1 MVATSD
7 GGSSTIAITMVA
19 AVNSEERHYLW
30 VYGREKSTAPRKVCV
45 EQGQLTI
52 RRIAVDLC
60 GMTNEGRVNVKL
72 LRETT
77 TGLGVLVISRMI
89 PNEGG
94 EEEASEW
101 LPGAYG
107 SIAVTGGHRVGD
119 AFIFYEVPEEAAL
132 AVVTKLSD
140 FLNE

>member
-1 MVATSD
+1 MVATSA
-7 GGSSTIAITMVA
+7 GGISTIAITMVA
-19 AVNSEERHYLW
+19 AVDSEERHYFW
-30 VYGREKSTAPRKVCV
+30 VYGREKSTAPRRVCMDR
-45 EQGQLTI
+45 GQLTI

-60 GMTNEGRVNVKL
+60 GMANEGRVNVRVL
-72 LRETT
+72 QEATT
-77 TGLGVLVISRMI
+77 RLGVLVISRTT

-107 SIAVTGGHRVGD
+107 SIVVTGCHRVDD
-119 AFIFYEVPEEAAL
+119 AFVFYEVPEEAAL